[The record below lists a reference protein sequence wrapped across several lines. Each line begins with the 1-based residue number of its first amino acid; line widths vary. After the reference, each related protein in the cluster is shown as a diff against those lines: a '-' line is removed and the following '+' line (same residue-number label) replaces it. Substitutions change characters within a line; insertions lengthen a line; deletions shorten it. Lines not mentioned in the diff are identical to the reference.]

1 VVVFFKL
8 KILRLKVPK
17 IISVA
22 NQKGGVGKTT
32 TSINLATSLSAINKQ
47 ILLVDADPQ
56 GNASTGMGIAYD
68 NRDPSL
74 YDLIVS
80 EKYNEGAVK
89 KTAVPGLDIITAN
102 TNLAASEIELV
113 GVNNREF
120 VLSKILKET
129 KGYDYILIDCPPAL
143 GLLTI
148 NSLVASHSV
157 IVPLQSEFFALEGIP
172 SLVSSIELIKE
183 NFNSKLVIEGILLT
197 MVDKRNSLSAL
208 VEKDVRDHFGETV
221 YKTTIP
227 RNVKVSEAPSHGK
240 PAILYDVNSAGS
252 MAYIGLA
259 REILNNQGG
268 INE

>member
-1 VVVFFKL
+1 M
-8 KILRLKVPK
+8 PK
-17 IISVA
+17 IISIA

-32 TSINLATSLSAINKQ
+32 TSINLATSLSTINKK

-56 GNASTGMGIAYD
+56 GNASTGMGIPYD
-68 NRDPSL
+68 EREPNL

-80 EKYNEGAVK
+80 RNYDDNAVK
-89 KTAVPGLDIITAN
+89 KTIVPGLDIITSN

-113 GVNNREF
+113 GVEKREF
-120 VLSKILKET
+120 VVSKILSET
-129 KGYDYILIDCPPAL
+129 KDYDYILIDCPPAL

-157 IVPLQSEFFALEGIP
+157 IVPLQSEFFALEGIS
-172 SLVSSIELIKE
+172 SLINSIQLIKE
-183 NFNSKLVIEGILLT
+183 NYNSNLIIEGILLT

-259 REILNNQGG
+259 REIINKQGLA
-268 INE
+268 ND